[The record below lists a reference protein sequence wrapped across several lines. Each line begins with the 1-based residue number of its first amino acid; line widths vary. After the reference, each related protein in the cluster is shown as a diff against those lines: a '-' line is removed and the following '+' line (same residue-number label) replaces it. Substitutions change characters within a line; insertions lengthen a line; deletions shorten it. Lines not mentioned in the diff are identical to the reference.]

1 MNLRQLEAFYL
12 VVKKGSCT
20 KAAEELNVTQPAVTI
35 QVKSLEKSLNLKL
48 IQHFG
53 ERIQL
58 SEAGELLYQYA
69 EKIFGLAEEAAEKMR
84 DFKQLAKGT
93 LRIGTTKNY
102 ARYIMPSLLTTFQAR
117 FPDIRVIL
125 DEGNSEDMA
134 RSVLDMKNE
143 MAFIS
148 QVNFDRRLKSIFFS
162 TVEFVLVAPPQHRF
176 SQRENISFREL
187 NGEPVVLRE
196 KGSGS
201 RAAILRRFDKY
212 GIKPSVI
219 IEAGSL
225 DFIVRYVKQ
234 GKGISFM
241 FEPDIKEELEKGI
254 LKVIPIEEGN
264 ILFFA
269 DIVYHCEQPLS
280 PPAQA
285 LLKIVEESRT
295 QSKGELRADLV
306 PPSSVFKPPKDP
318 STSSSFILPVKL

>member
-1 MNLRQLEAFYL
+1 MNLRQLEVFHL

-53 ERIQL
+53 EKIQL

-69 EKIFGLAEEAAEKMR
+69 EKIFDLVSEADEKMR
-84 DFKQLAKGT
+84 DFKKLMRGT
-93 LRIGTTKNY
+93 LQIGTTKNY
-102 ARYIMPSLLTTFQAR
+102 ARYIMPSLLTIFQAR

-143 MAFIS
+143 MAFIC
-148 QVNFDRRLKSIFFS
+148 QINIDRRLKSIFFS
-162 TVEFVLVAPPQHRF
+162 SVEFVLVVSPQHRF
-176 SQRENISFREL
+176 SQRGSISFREL
-187 NGEPVVLRE
+187 NGEPVILRE

-201 RAAILRRFDKY
+201 RTAILRRFDLY

-219 IEAGSL
+219 IEVGSL
-225 DFIVRYVKQ
+225 DFIVGYVKQ

-241 FEPDIKEELEKGI
+241 FEPDIKEELEKGL

-264 ILFFA
+264 VIFFT
-269 DIVYHCEQPLS
+269 DIVYHSEQPLS

-285 LLKIVEESRT
+285 LLKIVEESKD
-295 QSKGELRADLV
+295 QFKKELRVDLF
-306 PPSSVFKPPKDP
+306 PPGSVLQAF
-318 STSSSFILPVKL
+318 

>member
-1 MNLRQLEAFYL
+1 MNLRQLEVFYL

-20 KAAEELNVTQPAVTI
+20 RAAEELNVTQPAVTI
-35 QVKSLEKSLNLKL
+35 QVKSLEKSVNLKL

-53 ERIQL
+53 EKIQL
-58 SEAGELLYQYA
+58 SEAGELLYQFA
-69 EKIFGLAEEAAEKMR
+69 EKIFDLVSEADEKMR
-84 DFKQLAKGT
+84 DFKRLMRGT
-93 LRIGTTKNY
+93 LQIGTTKNY

-117 FPDIRVIL
+117 FPDIRVVL

-143 MAFIS
+143 LAFIC
-148 QVNFDRRLKSIFFS
+148 QINIDRRLKSIFFS
-162 TVEFVLVAPPQHRF
+162 AEEFVLVASPQHGF
-176 SQRENISFREL
+176 SQKGTISFKEL
-187 NGEPVVLRE
+187 NGEPVILRE

-201 RAAILRRFDKY
+201 RAAIVRRFDLY
-212 GIKPSVI
+212 GIRPSVI

-241 FEPDIKEELEKGI
+241 FEPDIKEELEKGL

-264 ILFFA
+264 VSFFT
-269 DIVYHCEQPLS
+269 DIVYHAEQPLS

-285 LLKIVEESRT
+285 FLRIVEELKGQLR
-295 QSKGELRADLV
+295 GELGSNLG
-306 PPSSVFKPPKDP
+306 PPSSVLQ
-318 STSSSFILPVKL
+318 TN

>member
-1 MNLRQLEAFYL
+1 MNLKQLEAFYL

-20 KAAEELNVTQPAVTI
+20 QAAEELNVTQPAVTM

-69 EKIFGLAEEAAEKMR
+69 ERIFGLAEEAAEKMR

-117 FPDIRVIL
+117 FPGIRVIL

-148 QVNFDRRLKSIFFS
+148 QVNFDRRLESIFFS

-254 LKVIPIEEGN
+254 LKVIPMEEGN
-264 ILFFA
+264 ILFFT
-269 DIVYHCEQPLS
+269 DIVYHREQPLS

-285 LLKIVEESRT
+285 LLKIVEESRA
-295 QSKGELRADLV
+295 QSKGELRADLI
-306 PPSSVFKPPKDP
+306 PPSSALQ
-318 STSSSFILPVKL
+318 TS

>member
-20 KAAEELNVTQPAVTI
+20 QAAEELNVTQPAVTI

-285 LLKIVEESRT
+285 LLKIVEESR
-295 QSKGELRADLV
+295 
-306 PPSSVFKPPKDP
+306 DP
-318 STSSSFILPVKL
+318 V